1 MPVCNAFKAALN
13 RDLLLEREKDTYFFD
28 FDFSEILK
36 ASQKERFESYK
47 LAKEAGWI
55 TKNEIRSMENLTRIE
70 GLDTVDVGLGSTL
83 YNVNT
88 KEYFVP
94 NTGQTKGTGSSSPTI
109 EEGGEE

>member
-1 MPVCNAFKAALN
+1 
-13 RDLLLEREKDTYFFD
+13 
-28 FDFSEILK
+28 
-36 ASQKERFESYK
+36 
-47 LAKEAGWI
+47 
-55 TKNEIRSMENLTRIE
+55 MENLTRIE

-94 NTGQTKGTGSSSPTI
+94 NTGQTKGTGSSSPTV